1 MNPSIAPVYM
11 TATNMMI
18 PIVTITNEAISNFVV
33 NFVSRAAAII
43 VEFMIFMKSL
53 KYFVWTEITNI
64 SLDGYKLF
72 ITGIILIAVA
82 LMFVDKIVYLH
93 ANKRV
98 EELERQVSYMK
109 KAERMRENDWELLMQ
124 SHSQSFRQLQEEFN
138 KKFTNYDRQLK
149 KIDKELKMYQ

>member
-1 MNPSIAPVYM
+1 MYSNIELIMNPSIAPVYM

-18 PIVTITNEAISNFVV
+18 PIVTITNEVISNFVV
-33 NFVSRAAAII
+33 NFVSRVSSLFTTFI
-43 VEFMIFMKSL
+43 VPNLKPILSL
-53 KYFVWTEITNI
+53 
-64 SLDGYKLF
+64 
-72 ITGIILIAVA
+72 TGIILIAVA

-149 KIDKELKMYQ
+149 KIDKELKLYQ